1 VLLKESCTYIP
12 DASKEITMNG
22 DIQTKKRKWES
33 DARVGSAA
41 TGFFEAL
48 GG

>member
-1 VLLKESCTYIP
+1 
-12 DASKEITMNG
+12 MNR

-33 DARVGSAA
+33 DARVDSAA

-48 GG
+48 GI